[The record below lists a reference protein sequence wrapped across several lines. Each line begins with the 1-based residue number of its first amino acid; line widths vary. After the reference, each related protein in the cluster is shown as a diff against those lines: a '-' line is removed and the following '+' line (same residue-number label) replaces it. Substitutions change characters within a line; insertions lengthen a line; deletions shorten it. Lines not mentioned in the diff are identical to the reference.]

1 MRSRASLLYSEE
13 FDQQAVRILSS
24 AQPEEEYK
32 AFEESDEELDD
43 FDAEL
48 LEALRFI
55 EEGNAIFQGHMDVE
69 AINGALEL
77 QRSIQQNMQRALMA
91 LEEEESQ
98 WDRAL
103 AKGQEDNRLLR
114 NEIEAERVINHQEAM
129 VIEERVIRFNQRAEN
144 LEIKAM
150 HLEEELSRS
159 SWQMSEAERDNAQ
172 LQIDITRLRAQREK
186 NKSSW
191 LKELAA
197 IGASIAI
204 SLALQTPVHVIV

>member
-1 MRSRASLLYSEE
+1 
-13 FDQQAVRILSS
+13 
-24 AQPEEEYK
+24 
-32 AFEESDEELDD
+32 
-43 FDAEL
+43 
-48 LEALRFI
+48 
-55 EEGNAIFQGHMDVE
+55 
-69 AINGALEL
+69 
-77 QRSIQQNMQRALMA
+77 
-91 LEEEESQ
+91 
-98 WDRAL
+98 
-103 AKGQEDNRLLR
+103 RLLR